1 MDGCHGHAKRQ
12 SHSVDW
18 AHACF
23 QQQMLMMG
31 RLAWTKS
38 QGIGTANFL
47 HKFLMRRGHK
57 LPHGPLALHQ
67 MMVQKSRI
75 WNNAHH
81 PKRCAALSPHSTFR
95 ALSGKPAEETRRD
108 SPSLFNYLSP
118 FSFHI
123 CKMTRTFHCADS
135 STVCGR
141 WDTFEANCK
150 KPKCGKARVLSCFQ
164 AKVKRLSRVG
174 TVCRRIRSTVD

>member
-12 SHSVDW
+12 SLSVDW

-47 HKFLMRRGHK
+47 HKFLMRRGRK

-67 MMVQKSRI
+67 TMAQKTRI
-75 WNNAHH
+75 WNCAHH
-81 PKRCAALSPHSTFR
+81 LRRCAALSPQSTFR
-95 ALSGKPAEETRRD
+95 ALSGKTPLKKHEETLRLCSMICLPSHSTSARWREHSIVPTPQRFVVGGTPLKPNARSQSAARRACWAV
-108 SPSLFNYLSP
+108 F
-118 FSFHI
+118 
-123 CKMTRTFHCADS
+123 RRRS
-135 STVCGR
+135 SACH
-141 WDTFEANCK
+141 E
-150 KPKCGKARVLSCFQ
+150 
-164 AKVKRLSRVG
+164 
-174 TVCRRIRSTVD
+174 